1 MKLKNIKVRYLFEND
16 VVKNL
21 NSHIIWKKDGLS
33 FTIYKNSSK
42 FVNVTGLKNLREIQQ
57 QKPLMEKLFAQ
68 QITSVKIDNIEVS
81 SKGKEC

>member
-42 FVNVTGLKNLREIQQ
+42 FFNVTG
-57 QKPLMEKLFAQ
+57 
-68 QITSVKIDNIEVS
+68 
-81 SKGKEC
+81 

>member
-42 FVNVTGLKNLREIQQ
+42 FVNVTGLKNLREIQRN
-57 QKPLMEKLFAQ
+57 PEHLENHY
-68 QITSVKIDNIEVS
+68 S
-81 SKGKEC
+81 